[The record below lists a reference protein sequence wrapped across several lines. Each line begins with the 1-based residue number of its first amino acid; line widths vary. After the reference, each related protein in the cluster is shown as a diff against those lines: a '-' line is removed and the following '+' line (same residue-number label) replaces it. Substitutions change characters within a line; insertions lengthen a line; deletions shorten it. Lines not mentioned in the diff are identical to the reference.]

1 MTAWTAAEIAELRHL
16 ANVGKTV
23 AEASAA
29 MGRPVES
36 IRYRAKEDRLRF
48 RRKAKPVAWPQADD
62 DILRVDY
69 PAGVRASKIADKLG
83 RTKCSVIGRA
93 SRLKLKHPT
102 GDGRRRTRTSH
113 YSLTLGRA
121 DTAPSPN
128 RCQFPRGDA
137 PDYDF
142 CGAVI
147 RIGSPYCEEHCV
159 VAYRGRDYTPA
170 AFVKVGYR

>member
-1 MTAWTAAEIAELRHL
+1 MTFWTAIEIAELRHL

-29 MGRPVES
+29 LGRPVES

-48 RRKAKPVAWPQADD
+48 RRKAKPVAWPASDD
-62 DILRVDY
+62 AVLRAEY
-69 PAGVRASKIADKLG
+69 LKGTRAAAIGKMLG
-83 RTKCSVIGRA
+83 RTKGSVIGRA
-93 SRLKLKHPT
+93 SRLNLEHQA
-102 GDGRRRTRTSH
+102 GDSRLARHRH
-113 YSLTLGRA
+113 YSPILGRT
-121 DTAPSPN
+121 DETPPSN
-128 RCQFPRGDA
+128 RCQFPRGQA

-142 CGAVI
+142 CGATI

-170 AFVKVGYR
+170 AFLRVGYR